1 MITSTAR
8 DVDEELANRCL
19 ILTVDESI
27 EQTKA
32 IQARQRLLQTREGLQ
47 RQGQVAAIRTLHRHA
62 QRLLRP
68 LQVLNPLVDSLKFV
82 SDRLRNRR
90 DHAKYLSLIQAIA
103 LLHQHQ
109 RELHTEEDG
118 TEWIEVQ
125 ESDIALAN
133 RLMDK
138 LLKQSLSELAPQTEQ
153 CLHLVQE
160 FVAKGCR
167 AAAALPAEQAILRQ
181 RFRFTRRSFRESVGW
196 SDNQVRTHLDRL
208 VQLEHLIVHRG
219 KQGATYVYQLAD

>member
-1 MITSTAR
+1 M
-8 DVDEELANRCL
+8 
-19 ILTVDESI
+19 
-27 EQTKA
+27 
-32 IQARQRLLQTREGLQ
+32 
-47 RQGQVAAIRTLHRHA
+47 AAIRTLHRHA
-62 QRLLRP
+62 HRLLRP
-68 LQVLNPLVDSLKFV
+68 VQVLNPLVDSLKFV

-109 RELHTEEDG
+109 REIHTEEDG

-125 ESDIALAN
+125 ESEYALAN

-153 CLHLVQE
+153 VFALGARVCGERLPGRGSSSSGTGYSSATVPVYSTLVSR
-160 FVAKGCR
+160 K
-167 AAAALPAEQAILRQ
+167 
-181 RFRFTRRSFRESVGW
+181 SVGGATTKCAPTWTDW
-196 SDNQVRTHLDRL
+196 SR
-208 VQLEHLIVHRG
+208 LEHLIVHRG